1 MWERLF
7 KFNIVFLKY
16 CFLALKFLNDLFSG
30 NRQNEFKSLQN
41 AVQEMKKIQSLTAT
55 STTTA
60 TTTAATTSS
69 SIMEDSNDLLK
80 IGIKIILTFTITF
93 IWLFEIGTL

>member
-7 KFNIVFLKY
+7 KLNIVFKKY
-16 CFLALKFLNDLFSG
+16 IVFLALKFLNDLFSG

-55 STTTA
+55 STTT
-60 TTTAATTSS
+60 TAATTSS